1 MSNYL
6 SFAEKQNDDKEKL
19 KKLKQEAQENLLKL
33 AKEDIRL
40 LTPEETPFSELS
52 STEKKRIIKSKI
64 TNRLDKK
71 IKEYLNMRDDYI
83 LENAYEDFFEWLKSN
98 SWNNQMSFTTKIKR
112 PICFQNRKS
121 NKLSPFQRGHH
132 PMNKIPVHSLD
143 YYDKHPTKFF
153 LSQHP
158 TTHLNHKLNDIPSFF
173 YYQ

>member
-98 SWNNQMSFTTKIKR
+98 S
-112 PICFQNRKS
+112 
-121 NKLSPFQRGHH
+121 
-132 PMNKIPVHSLD
+132 
-143 YYDKHPTKFF
+143 
-153 LSQHP
+153 
-158 TTHLNHKLNDIPSFF
+158 
-173 YYQ
+173 